1 MVSPKILQLE
11 YHDDDHE
18 NQEVSEWD
26 QVASEQD
33 QEAPERDKNDEN
45 VCGAG
50 VARDQNDKIVSSAG
64 MAWDQN
70 DENVCGASTH
80 QDEDTLQKE
89 KQMTYQEA
97 LLGLDNSELGSDF

>member
-1 MVSPKILQLE
+1 MPCHIHILVLE

-18 NQEVSEWD
+18 NQEASEWD
-26 QVASEQD
+26 QVASK
-33 QEAPERDKNDEN
+33 RDLNN

-50 VARDQNDKIVSSAG
+50 VARDQNDEIVSSAG
-64 MAWDQN
+64 TARDQN

-89 KQMTYQEA
+89 KQMTYREA